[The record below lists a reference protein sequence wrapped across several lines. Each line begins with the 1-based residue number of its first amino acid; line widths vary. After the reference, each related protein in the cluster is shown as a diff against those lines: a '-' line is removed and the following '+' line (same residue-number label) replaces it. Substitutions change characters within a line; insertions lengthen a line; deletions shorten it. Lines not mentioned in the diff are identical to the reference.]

1 MRIIDTHNHLW
12 NYSRERFSWITD
24 ELAAIRKDF
33 FINDLL
39 ATLADNQISESILVQ
54 AVPELSETQWLLDI
68 SAAAPEV
75 RGVIG
80 WVEVPKG
87 NGVLGELKKLQE
99 HAGTLKGI
107 RYMSQGLPASH
118 LVEKNFIE
126 GVQCIGAQGL
136 VYELLITAVQ
146 LEAAEKLIAQCPDVC
161 FVIEHIA
168 KPAIRQGEITKWA
181 SDLRTIADRYPNV
194 YCKLSGMATEANYT
208 KWRSVDDAWSE
219 IEPYMRVVF
228 KTFGDHRVMFG
239 SDWPVSLLALPY
251 ADTLQLCRRFLK
263 NNPQYSA
270 DNFFHKVAEKVYN
283 V

>member
-12 NYSRERFSWITD
+12 KYSRERFSWITD

-39 ATLADNQISESILVQ
+39 STLAENHINESILVQ
-54 AVPELSETQWLLDI
+54 AVPDLSETEWLLDV
-68 SAAAPEV
+68 SAAVPEV

-80 WVEVPKG
+80 WADVSKG
-87 NGVLGELKKLQE
+87 KEVLGELQQLRA
-99 HAGTLKGI
+99 HSGPLKGI

-118 LVEKNFIE
+118 LLDKNFIE
-126 GVQCIGAQGL
+126 GVQCVGAQGL
-136 VYELLITAVQ
+136 VYELLITAEQ
-146 LEAAEKLIAQCPDVC
+146 LEAAEKLIAHCPDVC

-181 SDLRTIADRYPNV
+181 SDLGTIAHRHAHV

-208 KWRSVDDAWSE
+208 TWRSADDAWFE
-219 IEPYMRVVF
+219 MEPYMRVVF
-228 KTFGDHRVMFG
+228 ELFGDHRVMFG

-251 ADTLQLCRRFLK
+251 ANTLQLCRRFLEH
-263 NNPQYSA
+263 NPHYAA
-270 DNFFHKVAEKVYN
+270 DNFFHAVAEKVYN
-283 V
+283 L